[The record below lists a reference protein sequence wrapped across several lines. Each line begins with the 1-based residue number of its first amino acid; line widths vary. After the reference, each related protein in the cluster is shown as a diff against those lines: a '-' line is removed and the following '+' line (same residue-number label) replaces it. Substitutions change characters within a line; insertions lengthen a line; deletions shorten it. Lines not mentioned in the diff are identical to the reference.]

1 MTHTA
6 RGRKGRDKVKDVKD
20 VRYERDK
27 KSENPKTNVIF
38 CHSKKFGTNLIE
50 SRILP

>member
-6 RGRKGRDKVKDVKD
+6 RGRKRRDKVKDV
-20 VRYERDK
+20 RYKKDK

-50 SRILP
+50 SQILP